1 MYYVFWY
8 CWILFD
14 NFKKKISTYIL
25 LIGCATA
32 CNYFVYFSFKWNIY
46 FLSIGSSNIKCVLFT
61 ILSPTPSS
69 GLACNSK
76 YFVVQSSVKKGCWR
90 STGTSSS
97 RVSSTRLRNLECIL
111 ETLGRHWRILS
122 KEWHF
127 SDKNKKNKNKIK
139 KTRQIKRELAWWLGN
154 HFPNY

>member
-61 ILSPTPSS
+61 ISSPTPSS

-111 ETLGRHWRILS
+111 ETWEDIEEFWVR
-122 KEWHF
+122 
-127 SDKNKKNKNKIK
+127 SDTLVIKIK
-139 KTRQIKRELAWWLGN
+139 KIKMKLKKQDRLKGN
-154 HFPNY
+154 

>member
-61 ILSPTPSS
+61 ILSPTLSS

-111 ETLGRHWRILS
+111 ETWEDIEEFWVR
-122 KEWHF
+122 
-127 SDKNKKNKNKIK
+127 SDTLVIKIK
-139 KTRQIKRELAWWLGN
+139 KIKMKLKKQDRLKGN
-154 HFPNY
+154 